1 MMDARTRA
9 AKSHRTRLRRRG
21 FKRVEV
27 QVPAAE
33 VEVIRRAAS
42 VLRHPTEEAAQLR
55 RQLGF
60 DTDRRQARTALDI
73 FAMPEPLSAEGERL
87 WEQTMKQVARDRK
100 DRRLN
105 RPRDI
110 DL

>member
-9 AKSHRTRLRRRG
+9 VKSHRTRLRRRG

-33 VEVIRRAAS
+33 VEVIRRAAA
-42 VLRHPTEEAAQLR
+42 VLRDPTEEAARLR
-55 RQLGF
+55 RHLGF
-60 DTDRRQARTALDI
+60 ESERGRALTAIDI

-87 WEQTMKQVARDRK
+87 WEQAMKQVARDRK

-105 RPRDI
+105 RPRDV

>member
-9 AKSHRTRLRRRG
+9 VKSHRTRLRRRG

-33 VEVIRRAAS
+33 VEVIRKAAA
-42 VLRHPTEEAAQLR
+42 VLRDPTEEAERLR
-55 RQLGF
+55 HHLGF
-60 DTDRRQARTALDI
+60 ESERGRALMALDI
-73 FAMPEPLSAEGERL
+73 FAMPEPLSVKGERL
-87 WEQTMKQVARDRK
+87 WEQAMKQVARDRK

-105 RPRDI
+105 RPRDV

>member
-1 MMDARTRA
+1 MMDARTKA
-9 AKSHRTRLRRRG
+9 VKSHRTRLRRRG

-27 QVPAAE
+27 QVPATE
-33 VEVIRRAAS
+33 VEVIRKAAL
-42 VLRHPTEEAAQLR
+42 VLRRPSEEAAQLR

-60 DTDRRQARTALDI
+60 AVDRREARTALDV

-87 WEQTMKQVARDRK
+87 WEQAMKQVARDRE

-105 RPRDI
+105 RPRD
-110 DL
+110 L

>member
-1 MMDARTRA
+1 MDARTRA
-9 AKSHRTRLRRRG
+9 VKSHRTRLRRRG

-33 VEVIRRAAS
+33 VEVIRKAAA
-42 VLRHPTEEAAQLR
+42 VLRHPTDEAAQLR
-55 RQLGF
+55 RHLGF
-60 DTDRRQARTALDI
+60 GSERRQARTALDI
-73 FAMPEPLSAEGERL
+73 FAMPAPLSAQGERL
-87 WEQTMKQVARDRK
+87 WEQVMKQVARDRRL
-100 DRRLN
+100 RRLN

>member
-1 MMDARTRA
+1 MDARTRA
-9 AKSHRTRLRRRG
+9 VKSHRTRLRQRG

-33 VEVIRRAAS
+33 VEVIRRAAA
-42 VLRHPTEEAAQLR
+42 VLRDPTEEAARLR
-55 RQLGF
+55 RHLGF
-60 DTDRRQARTALDI
+60 ESERGRALTAIDI

-87 WEQTMKQVARDRK
+87 WEQAMKQVARDRK

-105 RPRDI
+105 RPRDV